1 MRNFF
6 FLTSESFFLLY
17 TVCLACFLF
26 TKRIIVLMLSIL
38 VSFLPILWQTSISL
52 LATLTLIMSVRISVT
67 DSSNWLTL
75 TPSKMPL
82 IIILFLPSYCSRL
95 LVEYSNSTSFC
106 SNLLHLFLKI
116 TFSYCNL
123 LIIIFQIVNFFFEF
137 SFNWIDRISDILF

>member
-1 MRNFF
+1 MSNFF
-6 FLTSESFFLLY
+6 FLTWESFFLIY
-17 TVCLACFLF
+17 TACLACFLF
-26 TKRIIVLMLSIL
+26 TKRIIVLVLSIL

-82 IIILFLPSYCSRL
+82 IIILFLLLYCSRL
-95 LVEYSNSTSFC
+95 LVEYSNSTGFC
-106 SNLLHLFLKI
+106 SNLLHLSLKI

-123 LIIIFQIVNFFFEF
+123 LIIIFQIVNFFFGF